1 MDTLKNAGNYVS
13 DKVQSATSGASKEA
27 NKEVAKDNNAGVG
40 TRLQAAGDAIS
51 DKTKEKK
58 HDASAEANKQ
68 AATH

>member
-1 MDTLKNAGNYVS
+1 MS
-13 DKVQSATSGASKEA
+13 TSPCALFAHHIHTDSSCS
-27 NKEVAKDNNAGVG
+27 
-40 TRLQAAGDAIS
+40 LQATGDAIS